1 MAVATLKNFIHHES
15 TGGIVLF
22 AAALVAMV
30 VANSGLSD
38 AYQEFMHLPL
48 AVQIGSY
55 SIDKSLLH
63 WVNDGLMAIFFFFI
77 GLEVKREVL
86 QGELS
91 NASQIVLPALAAFGG
106 MVVPVG
112 VYLAVTA
119 GDPVASAGWAVPA
132 ATDIAFALGILSLL
146 GPRVPL
152 SLKIFLLALA
162 IFDDI
167 GAILIIALFFGSDL
181 SIVSLAWASAG
192 LSIMVLFNFLG
203 VKRTELYLFVGIL
216 VWAAVLESGIHATLA
231 GVIMAFTIPLRTDDA
246 SGQPLLPHLEHML
259 HPWVAFLILPAF
271 AFTNAGVSFEGL
283 HLGMLLTPIPLGVI
297 LGLVVGK
304 VVGVFGMAWLGT
316 LVGLCRIPDDLT
328 WSYIVGVAMLAG
340 IGFTMSL
347 FIGTLAFEDDQSIN
361 LVRIGVI
368 VGSLIA
374 GTMGYFWLNA
384 TLPAQP
390 AAPAKVD

>member
-316 LVGLCRIPDDLT
+316 FVGLCRIPDDLT

>member
-1 MAVATLKNFIHHES
+1 MPVATLKHFIHHES

-30 VANSGLSD
+30 VANSPFAD
-38 AYQEFMHLPL
+38 AYQEFMHLPV

-55 SIDKSLLH
+55 SIDKTLLH
-63 WVNDGLMAIFFFFI
+63 WVDDGLMAIFFFFI

-91 NASQIVLPALAAFGG
+91 DASQIVMPALAAIGG

-112 VYLAVTA
+112 IYLVVTA

-132 ATDIAFALGILSLL
+132 ATDIAFALGIRALL

-152 SLKIFLLALA
+152 SLKVFLLALA

-181 SIVSLAWASAG
+181 SIGSLIWAGGG
-192 LSIMVLFNFLG
+192 LSVMALFNFLG
-203 VKRTELYLFVGIL
+203 VKRTELYLFVGII

-231 GVIMAFTIPLRTDDA
+231 GVIMAFTIPLRTDDVT
-246 SGQPLLPHLEHML
+246 GQPLLSHLEHML

-283 HLGMLLTPIPLGVI
+283 NLGMLLTPIPLGVI

-304 VVGVFGMAWLGT
+304 LVGVFGMAWLGT
-316 LVGLCRIPDDLT
+316 VVGLCRKPDELT
-328 WSYIVGVAMLAG
+328 WACIAGVAMLAG

-347 FIGTLAFEDDQSIN
+347 FIGSLAFEDVQSTN

-368 VGSLIA
+368 TGSLMA
-374 GTMGYFWLNA
+374 GVMGYFWLNA
-384 TLPAQP
+384 FLP
-390 AAPAKVD
+390 AAPATPATGD

>member
-1 MAVATLKNFIHHES
+1 MPVATLKHFVQHES

-22 AAALVAMV
+22 GAAMVAMV

-38 AYQEFMHLPL
+38 LYDVFMHLPV
-48 AVQIGSY
+48 AVQIGGY
-55 SIDKSLLH
+55 SIDKTLLH
-63 WVNDGLMAIFFFFI
+63 WVNDGLMAVFFFFI

-86 QGELS
+86 MGELS
-91 NASQIVLPALAAFGG
+91 DASQIVLPALAAFGG
-106 MVVPVG
+106 MVVPIG
-112 VYLAVTA
+112 IYIAVTA
-119 GDPVASAGWAVPA
+119 GDPAAGAGWAVPA

-167 GAILIIALFFGSDL
+167 GAILIIALFFGSNL
-181 SIVSLAWASAG
+181 SIVSLIWAGAG

-203 VKRTELYLFVGIL
+203 VKRVELYLFVGIF
-216 VWAAVLESGIHATLA
+216 VWASVLESGIHATLA
-231 GVIMAFTIPLRTDDA
+231 GVIMAFTIPLRVNDVT
-246 SGQPLLPHLEHML
+246 GQPLLSHLEHML

-271 AFTNAGVSFEGL
+271 AFMNAGVSFEGM
-283 HLGMLLTPIPLGVI
+283 HLGMVLTPIPLGII

-304 VVGVFGMAWLGT
+304 LVGVFGMAWLGT
-316 LVGLCRIPDDLT
+316 LVGLARKPDDLT
-328 WSYIVGVAMLAG
+328 WAHIAGVALLAG

-347 FIGTLAFEDDQSIN
+347 FIGTLAYEDVQAID

-368 VGSLIA
+368 SGSLIA
-374 GTMGYFWLNA
+374 GSLGYLWLHIV
-384 TLPAQP
+384 LPKEP
-390 AAPAKVD
+390 APES

>member
-1 MAVATLKNFIHHES
+1 
-15 TGGIVLF
+15 
-22 AAALVAMV
+22 
-30 VANSGLSD
+30 
-38 AYQEFMHLPL
+38 
-48 AVQIGSY
+48 
-55 SIDKSLLH
+55 
-63 WVNDGLMAIFFFFI
+63 MAI
-77 GLEVKREVL
+77 GCTRLAACTSTNVGHRLV
-86 QGELS
+86 G
-91 NASQIVLPALAAFGG
+91 LAAFGG

-112 VYLAVTA
+112 IYLLVTA

-181 SIVSLAWASAG
+181 SITSLAWAGAG
-192 LSIMVLFNFLG
+192 LSIMVLF
-203 VKRTELYLFVGIL
+203 VGIV

-231 GVIMAFTIPLRTDDA
+231 GVIMAFTIPLRTDDVT
-246 SGQPLLPHLEHML
+246 GQPLLSHLEHML

-283 HLGMLLTPIPLGVI
+283 NLGMLLTPIPLGVV

-316 LVGLCRIPDDLT
+316 LVGLCKKPDDLT
-328 WSYIVGVAMLAG
+328 WAYIVGVAMLAG

-347 FIGTLAFEDDQSIN
+347 FIGTLAFEDVQSIN

-368 VGSLIA
+368 TGSLIA
-374 GTMGYFWLNA
+374 GAMGYFWLNA
-384 TLPAQP
+384 FLP
-390 AAPAKVD
+390 AAPATED